1 MDKKKILIVDDEADV
16 LKVLDK
22 RLTSA
27 GYEVIQ
33 ASNGREAIISAK
45 KERPQLI
52 ILDILMPEMDGGDV
66 ANRLKNDPATKDIP
80 VIFLTCLVRKEE
92 EKNVED
98 VGAGRY
104 FVAKPFNADELLAEI
119 KEHL

>member
-16 LKVLDK
+16 LKVLNK
-22 RLTSA
+22 RLTAA
-27 GYEVIQ
+27 GYNVIQ
-33 ASNGREAIISAK
+33 ASSGREAIISAK
-45 KERPQLI
+45 KEQPQLI

-66 ANRLKNDPATKDIP
+66 ANRLKNDPATKNIP

-98 VGAGRY
+98 IAAGRY